1 MSKVNHRGAIT
12 NVRYDKTRTKK
23 GNVTRSAVQKAVYYA
38 MYGHPAPFTFDRLR
52 AGDKLRASNPD
63 QLPRGEWY
71 SPAGAEK
78 HGHVVNW
85 AEGSAVN
92 HPYCY
97 RLVLS
102 LKEGDLRP
110 EDFAA
115 ALQKDSQNLF
125 PDFRLVVHQDTEHT
139 HAHVLAF
146 RDKTLSKQQFF
157 QWKQEVGS
165 CLVELEQLRL
175 QEVEQ
180 ARTKQAERE
189 ALLKQKQRQ
198 ADLDEAEEE
207 WLWD

>member
-1 MSKVNHRGAIT
+1 MSKVNHRQAIT

-23 GNVTRSAVQKAVYYA
+23 GNVSRSAVQKAVYYA
-38 MYGHPAPFTFDRLR
+38 MYGLPQH
-52 AGDKLRASNPD
+52 NPD

-71 SPAGAEK
+71 SSAGAEK

-175 QEVEQ
+175 QEAEQ
-180 ARTKQAERE
+180 AQMRQTELAAKQKRRE
-189 ALLKQKQRQ
+189 AEQ
-198 ADLDEAEEE
+198 EED

>member
-1 MSKVNHRGAIT
+1 MGRGAGMSKVDHRQAIT
-12 NVRYDKTRTKK
+12 NVRYDKTRTPK

-38 MYGHPAPFTFDRLR
+38 MYGPFDRLR
-52 AGDKLRASNPD
+52 ASTPEHNPD
-63 QLPRGEWY
+63 QLPRGEWFG
-71 SPAGAEK
+71 PAGAEK

-102 LKEGDLRP
+102 LKEGELRP
-110 EDFAA
+110 EDFVT

-125 PDFRLVVHQDTEHT
+125 PDFRLVVHQDTAHT

-146 RDKTLSKQQFF
+146 RDKTLSKAEFY
-157 QWKQEVGS
+157 QWKKEVGS

-180 ARTKQAERE
+180 AKMRQAELAAKQKRREAERE
-189 ALLKQKQRQ
+189 E
-198 ADLDEAEEE
+198 D
-207 WLWD
+207 WSWD